1 MPTRCSMNCGGLAS
15 LENDAVVVVVYI
27 FLFLLLV
34 GRQER
39 YSGPPMI
46 VTGFGSGGI
55 LAIHNDRRGE
65 VRSEGRRGRGGGG
78 GGRGENGDRVRG
90 GGGGD
95 QFAELFL
102 EAESTDSTTV
112 GGGVVERVIWALG
125 IGITTHVFLNWHY
138 YYYFPGDFNVEI
150 ES

>member
-65 VRSEGRRGRGGGG
+65 VRSEGRGGRGGG